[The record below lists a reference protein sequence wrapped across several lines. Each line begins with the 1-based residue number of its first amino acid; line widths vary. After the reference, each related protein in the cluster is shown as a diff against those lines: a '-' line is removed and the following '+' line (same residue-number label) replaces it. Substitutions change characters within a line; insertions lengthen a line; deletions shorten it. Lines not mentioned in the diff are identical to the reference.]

1 MLECS
6 IVFQRQ
12 RHGTERQA
20 LVARVEE
27 IFVVPVCSI
36 LALTPQAYLDFLRR
50 VGALRR
56 AARLVATANL
66 RRADA
71 EAAET
76 LRREVRAILTAA
88 EVDLLTPPIPKLNC

>member
-6 IVFQRQ
+6 LVFQQQ
-12 RHGTERQA
+12 RGTD
-20 LVARVEE
+20 ARTVIHE

-36 LALTPQAYLDFLRR
+36 LSVTPSAYLEFLEKA
-50 VGALRR
+50 GALHH
-56 AARLVATANL
+56 AARKVATANL

-71 EAAET
+71 ETAEM

-88 EVDLLTPPIPKLNC
+88 EVDLLTPPIPQITC

>member
-6 IVFQRQ
+6 LVFHRQQR
-12 RHGTERQA
+12 GTDA
-20 LVARVEE
+20 LATVAVNE

-36 LALTPQAYLDFLRR
+36 LSTTPHAYLEFLEK

-56 AARLVATANL
+56 AARKVATANL

-71 EAAET
+71 ETAET

-88 EVDLLTPPIPKLNC
+88 EVDLLTPPIPQLNC

>member
-6 IVFQRQ
+6 VVFHRQ
-12 RHGTERQA
+12 RRGRDGLT
-20 LVARVEE
+20 VAIEE

-36 LALTPQAYLDFLRR
+36 LSVTPQAYIDFLEQ

-56 AARLVATANL
+56 AARKVATANL
-66 RRADA
+66 HRADA

-88 EVDLLTPPIPKLNC
+88 EVDMLTPPLPQLNG